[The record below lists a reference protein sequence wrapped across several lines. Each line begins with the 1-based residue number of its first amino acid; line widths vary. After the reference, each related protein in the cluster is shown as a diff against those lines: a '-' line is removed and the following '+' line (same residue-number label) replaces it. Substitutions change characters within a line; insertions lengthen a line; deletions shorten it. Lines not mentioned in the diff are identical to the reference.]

1 MTDVVVR
8 DVTMRYGEQVVL
20 SHFSHRFSAGRAH
33 CVMGSSG
40 CGKTTLLRLIA
51 GLETPESGEIEGVGK
66 LGFLFQEDRL
76 ISHLTARKNVALVL
90 TGRDTDARAGA
101 ALEALGLS
109 DSFLPEGNQENPYP
123 FILAGDIYVQPS
135 YYEAYSTTVTEAKV
149 LHRPMVVTDVG
160 GMRYQLISGRNALIV
175 PVDAAAIADAVR
187 ILLDDA
193 AMRETFSKALEE
205 EAYDAQATLKTYEA
219 SVFS

>member
-1 MTDVVVR
+1 MTV
-8 DVTMRYGEQVVL
+8 
-20 SHFSHRFSAGRAH
+20 GR
-33 CVMGSSG
+33 MT
-40 CGKTTLLRLIA
+40 K
-51 GLETPESGEIEGVGK
+51 EK
-66 LGFLFQEDRL
+66 
-76 ISHLTARKNVALVL
+76 
-90 TGRDTDARAGA
+90 GA
-101 ALEALGLS
+101 DLALEACRRLRAEGRKIIWHWVGDGNRAADIRKQADALGLS

-160 GMRYQLISGRNALIV
+160 GMRDQLVSGQNALIV

>member
-109 DSFLPEGNQENPYP
+109 DSMDKPAREL
-123 FILAGDIYVQPS
+123 S
-135 YYEAYSTTVTEAKV
+135 
-149 LHRPMVVTDVG
+149 G
-160 GMRYQLISGRNALIV
+160 GMARRV
-175 PVDAAAIADAVR
+175 AIAPRRAV
-187 ILLDDA
+187 
-193 AMRETFSKALEE
+193 
-205 EAYDAQATLKTYEA
+205 
-219 SVFS
+219 